1 MGIEE
6 LRVSA
11 EEARR
16 MVEQEG
22 WTLVDVRSVP
32 EYEAGHPPGAY
43 NVPWRHATPMGM
55 EPNEE
60 FVQVM
65 EGAFG
70 KEAKLILAC
79 RSGGRSLSAAEALRA
94 AGFQHVLD
102 QRGGFEGKKG
112 LFGASQC
119 AGWVELGFP
128 VETGNPRGRSYE
140 DVRARALEGA
150 AASSVPE
157 PSGSVQRSL

>member
-22 WTLVDVRSVP
+22 WLLVDVRSIP

-55 EPNEE
+55 EPNAE
-60 FVQVM
+60 FERVM

-70 KEAKLILAC
+70 KDARLILAC
-79 RSGGRSLSAAEALRA
+79 RSGGRSLAAAEALRA
-94 AGFQHVLD
+94 AGFRHVLD

-119 AGWVELGFP
+119 SGWVEMGFP
-128 VETGNPRGRSYE
+128 VESGQPKGRRYE
-140 DVRARALEGA
+140 DVRARALGSE
-150 AASSVPE
+150 ASE
-157 PSGSVQRSL
+157 APSEAVQRSL